1 MEGKDKKSFI
11 GIALRG
17 IGMGAADVVPGVSGG
32 TIAFITGIYEELLE
46 TISGLK
52 LGLIKTWRKE
62 GFKAM
67 WLEGNFRFLFALF
80 TGIIVSIASLAVL
93 IKFLLATF
101 PIHLWAFFFGLI
113 IASVWLVG
121 KSVIQWNVRNIA
133 GVVIGAVAAYLITT
147 ISPSEASDHLFYIFI
162 CGSIAICAMIL
173 PGISG
178 SFILLLLGAYTTV
191 LGAVSGLIDALK
203 ASNWDLVFSNGLMLC
218 VFMLGCIVGL
228 ISFSRILNWLFK
240 KAHDFTVAI
249 LTGFLIG
256 SLNKIWPWKE
266 IITPHFKHQG
276 EPGAAVE
283 LVPLVEQNISPGAY
297 PEAAKAF
304 NLANDW
310 HLPEESFLGLSI
322 ALAILGIALIV
333 VLDKLGKPKAKA

>member
-1 MEGKDKKSFI
+1 MDEKEKKSFL

-62 GFKAM
+62 GFMAM
-67 WLEGNFRFLFALF
+67 WREGNFRFLFALF
-80 TGIIVSIASLAVL
+80 TGILISIASLAVL
-93 IKFLLATF
+93 IKYLLATF

-121 KSVIQWNVRNIA
+121 KSVKQWNVRNIA
-133 GVVIGAVAAYLITT
+133 GVVVGTVAAYFITT
-147 ISPSEASDHLFYIFI
+147 ISPSQESNHLFYIFI

-218 VFMLGCIVGL
+218 VFMLGCLIGL

-256 SLNKIWPWKE
+256 SLNKIWPWKRILETFTKHEGEANQE
-266 IITPHFKHQG
+266 I
-276 EPGAAVE
+276 
-283 LVPLVEQNISPGAY
+283 VPLVEQNIFPGAY
-297 PEAAKAF
+297 PAF
-304 NLANDW
+304 AEKYNL
-310 HLPEESFLGLSI
+310 LKGTSIPEESFLGLSI
-322 ALAILGIALIV
+322 ALAILGIAVIV
-333 VLDKLGKPKAKA
+333 VLDIVGKPKKQA

>member
-1 MEGKDKKSFI
+1 MEGKNKKSFL
-11 GIALRG
+11 GIAVRG

-52 LGLIKTWRKE
+52 LGLLKTWRKD

-67 WLEGNFRFLFALF
+67 WHEGNFRFLFALF
-80 TGIIVSIASLAVL
+80 TGIIISIASLAIA
-93 IKFLLATF
+93 IKYLLATF

-121 KSVIQWNVRNIA
+121 KSVNQWNVKNIA
-133 GVVIGAVAAYLITT
+133 GLILGTIAAYFITT
-147 ISPSEASDHLFYIFI
+147 ISPTQESSHLFYIFI

-191 LGAVSGLIDALK
+191 LGAVSGLIEALK
-203 ASNWDLVFSNGLMLC
+203 ASNWDLVFSNGLLLF
-218 VFMLGCIVGL
+218 VFIIGCLVGL

-240 KAHDFTVAI
+240 KAHDLTVAI

-256 SLNKIWPWKE
+256 SLNKIWPWKKTLESFTKHAGEANEE
-266 IITPHFKHQG
+266 I
-276 EPGAAVE
+276 
-283 LVPLVEQNISPGAY
+283 VPLVQQNISPGAY
-297 PEAAKAF
+297 PAAAQEY
-304 NLANDW
+304 NLLNGTN
-310 HLPEESFLGLSI
+310 LPEESFLWISIGL
-322 ALAILGIALIV
+322 ALAGIALII
-333 VLDKLGKPKAKA
+333 VLDKVGAPKKKA